1 MSPRTYGHDRRLRS
15 SLLLAAAAAVCGA
28 VVGALAHPA
37 QAAQAGDGRD
47 PARTAALR
55 QELRDLVGAPGGPP
69 GVIAVLRD
77 HDRTEVYRAGVADI
91 ESGRPPKASD
101 HMRIASVAKA
111 FSGAVALRLVD
122 RGRLHLDDTIGE
134 VLPGQPAAWHRVT
147 LRQLLHHT
155 SGLPDYSGSQGFID
169 IVSEDPRHRFDP
181 RRLLE
186 FVADE
191 DLAFRPG
198 SRYQYSNS
206 DNIAVALMAEAST
219 GRRYE
224 ELLRE
229 LVYEPLGLERTS
241 LPRGYRLPAPY
252 LHGYQL
258 APSAEPVDVSEAVSA
273 SGAWAAGGIVST
285 PKDLTAFIRGY
296 AGGGLISNRTR
307 EQQFTFIPGALSQ
320 PPGPGRTDAG
330 LAIYRYTTRCGVVY
344 GHTGNTPGY
353 TQLVAATAD
362 GRRSLTFSLTTQTS
376 LTLNPDL
383 LARVRH
389 VQEDFVC
396 ALLRR

>member
-1 MSPRTYGHDRRLRS
+1 MSPRPYGHTRRLRPP
-15 SLLLAAAAAVCGA
+15 LRLAAATAVCGALLAAAVQ
-28 VVGALAHPA
+28 P
-37 QAAQAGDGRD
+37 AQAGDGDGPPPR
-47 PARTAALR
+47 AVLR
-55 QELRDLVGAPGGPP
+55 QELRELVATPGGPP

-77 HDRTEVYRAGVADI
+77 GDRTEIYRAGVADV
-91 ESGRPPKASD
+91 ESGRPPEATD

-134 VLPGQPAAWHRVT
+134 VLPRQPAAWHRVT
-147 LRQLLHHT
+147 LRQLLNHT
-155 SGLPDYSGSQGFID
+155 SGLPDYSASPGFVD

-191 DLAFRPG
+191 DLEFRPG
-198 SRYQYSNS
+198 RRYQYSNS
-206 DNIAVALMAEAST
+206 DNIAVALMAEAAT

-224 ELLRE
+224 ALLRE
-229 LVYEPLGLERTS
+229 LVHEPLGLEATS
-241 LPRGYRLPAPY
+241 LPQGYRLPTPY
-252 LHGYQL
+252 LHGYQIDPL
-258 APSAEPVDVSEAVSA
+258 EGPVDVSEAISA

-296 AGGGLISNRTR
+296 AGGALLSDRTR
-307 EQQFTFIPGALSQ
+307 DQQFRFIPGARSQ

-330 LAIYRYTTRCGVVY
+330 LALYRYTTRCGAVY
-344 GHTGNTPGY
+344 GHTSNTPGY
-353 TQLVAATAD
+353 TQLAAATED
-362 GRRSLTFSLTTQTS
+362 GRRSLTFSITTQTS
-376 LTLNPDL
+376 LDNDPGL
-383 LARVRH
+383 LARVRE

>member
-1 MSPRTYGHDRRLRS
+1 MSPRPYGLERRIRPSLR
-15 SLLLAAAAAVCGA
+15 LVAATAVCGA
-28 VVGALAHPA
+28 VLGGLTQPA
-37 QAAQAGDGRD
+37 RAGEDRD
-47 PARTAALR
+47 PPAGAALQ
-55 QELRDLVGAPGGPP
+55 QELRDLVATPGGPP
-69 GVIAVLRD
+69 GVIAVLQD
-77 HDRTEVYRAGVADI
+77 GDRTEVYRAGVADV

-122 RGRLHLDDTIGE
+122 RGRLRLDSTIGE

-147 LRQLLHHT
+147 LRQLLNHT
-155 SGLPDYSGSQGFID
+155 SGLPDYSGSQDFID
-169 IVSEDPRHRFDP
+169 VISADPRHRFDS

-186 FVADE
+186 FVADQ

-206 DNIAVALMAEAST
+206 DNIAVALMAEAVT
-219 GRRYE
+219 GHRYE
-224 ELLRE
+224 RLLRE
-229 LVYEPLGLERTS
+229 LVYEPLGLERTN
-241 LPRGYRLPAPY
+241 LPQGYRLPDPF
-252 LHGYQL
+252 LHGYQV
-258 APSAEPVDVSEAVSA
+258 APPAEPVDVSEAVSA

-285 PKDLTAFIRGY
+285 PKDLTKFIRGY
-296 AGGGLISNRTR
+296 AGGKLVSNRTR

-320 PPGPGRTDAG
+320 PPGPGRNEAG

-344 GHTGNTPGY
+344 GHTGNTAGY

-362 GRRSLTFSLTTQTS
+362 GSRSLTFSITAQTS
-376 LTLNPDL
+376 LTIAPDL
-383 LARVRH
+383 LAQVRS

-396 ALLRR
+396 ALLRE